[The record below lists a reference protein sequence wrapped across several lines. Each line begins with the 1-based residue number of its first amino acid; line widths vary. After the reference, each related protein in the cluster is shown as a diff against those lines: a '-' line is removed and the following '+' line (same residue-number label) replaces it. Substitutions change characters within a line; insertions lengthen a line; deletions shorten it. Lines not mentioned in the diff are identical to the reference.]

1 MADFPLTR
9 IAENATHY
17 RKSAGKIERGVWSK
31 ARDAMEGL
39 QLQGSELDA
48 QIEELAKSDGFR
60 RQYAANMLT
69 EILNAAMEG
78 TKADMGNIQL
88 YDAKAARLIIRVQHG
103 FRRPFLDYFDSVHS
117 GEAACGSALQAG
129 KRVVVS
135 DVTDSPVFRSGDGLE
150 VLLDAGVR
158 SVQSTPLVSISGAV
172 LGMLSTHHRSIR
184 TFAER
189 DLQIID
195 HFAGRAA
202 AIIEWQQR
210 TTLHNGDALPAVKT

>member
-1 MADFPLTR
+1 MADFPPVR
-9 IAENATHY
+9 IAENAILD
-17 RKSAGKIERGVWSK
+17 RKSARKMLQQARAIWSR
-31 ARDAMEGL
+31 AHQATEEP

-103 FRRPFLDYFDSVHS
+103 FRRPFLDFFDSVHS

-129 KRVVVS
+129 KRVVVP
-135 DVTDSPVFRSGDGLE
+135 DVTDTPVFRSADSLR
-150 VLLDAGVR
+150 VLLNAGVR
-158 SVQSTPLVSISGAV
+158 SVQSTPIVSQSGAV
-172 LGMLSTHHRSIR
+172 LGMLSTHHRTVK
-184 TFAER
+184 TFAEK
-189 DLQIID
+189 DLEIID
-195 HFAGRAA
+195 HFARQAA
-202 AIIEWQQR
+202 AVIEWQQAALR
-210 TTLHNGDALPAVKT
+210 QEDASRR